1 MVMRLL
7 LAQAL
12 SCKSHCWHSQLTEH
26 FLVATVTAAPS
37 LADIFT
43 NKCTYM
49 IEERRE
55 ERKQTA
61 VIKVWGNR
69 EL

>member
-1 MVMRLL
+1 M
-7 LAQAL
+7 
-12 SCKSHCWHSQLTEH
+12 
-26 FLVATVTAAPS
+26 VATVTAAPS

-49 IEERRE
+49 IEERGE